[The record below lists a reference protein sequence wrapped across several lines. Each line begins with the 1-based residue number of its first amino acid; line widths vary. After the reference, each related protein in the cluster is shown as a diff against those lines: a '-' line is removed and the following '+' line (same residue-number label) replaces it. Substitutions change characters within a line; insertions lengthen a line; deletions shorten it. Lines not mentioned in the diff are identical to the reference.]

1 MATSKKITTNKET
14 NKVTQI
20 TVTVDRV
27 KFFKDSDTTDKGSIA
42 SANIVLGGVIKLYNI
57 SLCKSSKGDFFISFP
72 NYKGKDGNY
81 YNHCYI
87 DNEEVRENIA
97 QAILDAE

>member
-1 MATSKKITTNKET
+1 MATSKKTTNKET
-14 NKVTQI
+14 ENKVTQI
-20 TVTVDRV
+20 TVEVERV
-27 KFFKDSDTTDKGSIA
+27 KFFKDSDTSDKGSIA
-42 SANIVLGGVIKLYNI
+42 SANIILGGVIKLYNI
-57 SLCKSSKGDFFISFP
+57 SLCKTGKGDFFISFP

-87 DNEEVRENIA
+87 DDETVREKIA